1 MGTSHCTFL
10 LAILSSVTLATAHVH
25 RGARRSLAFRQS
37 LPNLRFIV
45 EPPPISA
52 YGVHDSVLDPN
63 VVTRRFIEE
72 HILGGAFDYYIRN
85 DSYTDQDT
93 GVSHIYARQIANGIE
108 VADADMNLNI
118 RDGRVLSYG
127 SSVFSGQL
135 PDDAP
140 SQAGWSQETYC
151 TDIPSRGDLFACDV
165 SLNRIRTTAAIYPN
179 IINAKDRSPIPA
191 AYFFVIAADPDI
203 SPSDIHID
211 GIIAT
216 PQTCHN
222 TVSTS
227 CWAISP
233 LQSVLSPIQ
242 ARLVYVQT
250 HAPGSSHTQLN
261 LAWRLEV
268 EMKENYYEA

>member
-1 MGTSHCTFL
+1 MGTSRCTFP
-10 LAILSSVTLATAHVH
+10 LAILSSVTLAAAHAH
-25 RGARRSLAFRQS
+25 GGARRSLAFRQS

-45 EPPPISA
+45 DPPPISA
-52 YGVHDSVLDPN
+52 YDVHDSVLDPN
-63 VVTRRFIEE
+63 VVARRFIEE
-72 HILGGAFDYYIRN
+72 HILGGVFDYYIRN
-85 DSYTDQDT
+85 DSYTDQNT
-93 GVSHIYARQIANGIE
+93 GVSHIYTRQIANGIE

-127 SSVFSGQL
+127 SSVFSGQFPEDVL
-135 PDDAP
+135 N
-140 SQAGWSQETYC
+140 QTGWSQETYC
-151 TDIPSRGDLFACDV
+151 TDIPPGGDLFACDV
-165 SLNRIRTTAAIYPN
+165 SLDRIRTAAAIYPN
-179 IINAKDRSPIPA
+179 IINAKDRSPILA
-191 AYFFVIAADPDI
+191 IYFFVIAANPNI
-203 SPSDIHID
+203 SPSNIHID
-211 GIIAT
+211 RIIAT
-216 PQTCHN
+216 PQTCQN